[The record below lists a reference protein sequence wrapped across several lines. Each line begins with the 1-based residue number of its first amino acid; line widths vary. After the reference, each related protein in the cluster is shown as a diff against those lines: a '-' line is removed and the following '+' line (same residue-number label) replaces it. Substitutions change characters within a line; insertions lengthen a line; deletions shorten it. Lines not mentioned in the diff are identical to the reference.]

1 MRQSVIPQVKVLD
14 DGDTLDRPV
23 VFISEHRGLTVWQAN
38 EREPVCRFTP
48 FSVLHPTFGQIS
60 KGHYLC
66 KSKKIFDYLIDKDHG
81 LDKSYKIVKKL
92 PRETDRSGNIIE
104 THNHNDGKKALHE
117 LNDEERLLYRELV
130 DMEAR
135 YFTKESKY
143 AEFKGNIKNDETKN
157 TITRRMDAIKTKL
170 QLRD

>member
-1 MRQSVIPQVKVLD
+1 MRKSVIPQVKVLD
-14 DGDTLDRPV
+14 DGDTLDRPI
-23 VFISEHRGLTVWQAN
+23 VFISEHRGLAIWKSG

-66 KSKKIFDYLIDKDHG
+66 RSKKVFDYLIAEDHG
-81 LDKSYKIVKKL
+81 LDKSFRIVKRL
-92 PRETDRSGNIIE
+92 PRETDRSGNIID
-104 THNHNDGKKALHE
+104 TQNHNDGKKALHE

-130 DMEAR
+130 DSEAR
-135 YFTKESKY
+135 YFTKESNY
-143 AEFKGNIKNDETKN
+143 TVFKGNVKSEETKN
-157 TITRRMDAIKTKL
+157 TILRRMDAIKAKL